1 MRLCH
6 LHLVTCEMMSTTIR
20 HKLIPKPFF
29 HLILVGLLAWVVVGL
44 AYQVHTPMRIAIG
57 EDVLKDIQG
66 FNFVQTGE
74 GHTYRWTDKDAF
86 ASFTSVGK
94 TTPTLI
100 SVVAYAWRDE
110 TQVYSA
116 TVTLN
121 GHPIGVIDRANWR
134 NWRFSVSDPAILST
148 EDWTLGFHSVGFA
161 LDDGTNQDNSN
172 IRGIAIE
179 SVELVPQANTTSQNW
194 ADRITLPS
202 LYQLSFVVLFVLAC
216 YLATYWLGLGERW
229 RLVLSVTLIACFGL
243 GIAFFRQIVV
253 QRELILALAV
263 GIFALTKIVR
273 DCFTRSPDTQSKPQ
287 WRLWVIP
294 ASVMFIA
301 FILRLHAIPLFF
313 VEGDDGLYMQ
323 VAAGYYHAVRSAD
336 WDTVFAYDNTI
347 EHPYFFVIL
356 FALGI
361 LVRDFLAI
369 PIDNIVTMRLVA
381 AFFGTLQAGMLAILN
396 PLAGWFLAIQ
406 TTEIKFTSMAYLEAL
421 PAFAAAAAVISYEKF
436 RRTSNQTWLWLSA
449 LALGTAGASKFIYA
463 VAGFAIA
470 PFLLWEQRRQLKN
483 IFLYGLITAL
493 AFFVFDP
500 YLWPD
505 PLGRLQG
512 MFSFHASFSTRE
524 YVKELN
530 RPWWYNWVIL
540 AEPARIYRQPFEYQ
554 PPFVIVWDKIIYILG
569 ILGLPS
575 LFRQSRLYIVWLIAG
590 LIFIA
595 LWEAKWE
602 QYALLIATP
611 LCLAAGYLISD
622 CIAWLTPKF
631 CHIRGKHFENI
642 SPVSNP

>member
-1 MRLCH
+1 
-6 LHLVTCEMMSTTIR
+6 MMLIKIR
-20 HKLIPKPFF
+20 HKAIPKLYL
-29 HLILVGLLAWVVVGL
+29 HLILVGLLALAVVCL
-44 AYQVHTPMRIAIG
+44 AYQIRTPMRIAIG
-57 EDVLKDIQG
+57 DDVLKDIQG

-86 ASFTSVGK
+86 VSFASVGK
-94 TTPTLI
+94 TSPTLV

-134 NWRFSVSDPAILST
+134 NWRFSVSDPAIQSA
-148 EDWTLGFHSVGFA
+148 EDWVIGFHSVGFA
-161 LDDGTNQDNSN
+161 LEEGGAAQDNSN

-179 SVELVPQANTTSQNW
+179 SVEIVPQANTTSLTW
-194 ADRITLPS
+194 VDRVTLPS
-202 LYQLSFVVLFVLAC
+202 LAQLGFVVLFVLAC
-216 YLATYWLGLGERW
+216 YLATDWLGLGERW
-229 RLVLSVTLIACFGL
+229 RLVLSVALIAFFGL

-263 GIFALTKIVR
+263 GVFALTKIVR
-273 DCFTRSPDTQSKPQ
+273 DRFTLSRDTQSKSR
-287 WRLWVIP
+287 WGLWIIP
-294 ASVMFIA
+294 ASVMLVA

-313 VEGDDGLYMQ
+313 VEADDGLYMQ
-323 VAAGYYHAVRSAD
+323 VAESYYQAIRSAD
-336 WDTVFAYDNTI
+336 WGALVAYDNII
-347 EHPYFFVIL
+347 EHPRFFVVL
-356 FALGI
+356 FALGM

-369 PIDNIVTMRLVA
+369 PIDNIVTMRVVA
-381 AFFGTLQAGMLAILN
+381 AFFGTLQAGMLAVLN

-421 PAFAAAAAVISYEKF
+421 PAFAAAAAVIGYEKF
-436 RRTSNQTWLWLSA
+436 RRTSNRTWLWLSA
-449 LALGTAGASKFIYA
+449 LALGATGASKFIYA

-505 PLGRLQG
+505 PVGRLQG

-540 AEPARIYRQPFEYQ
+540 AEPARIYRQSFEYQ
-554 PPFVIVWDKIIYILG
+554 PPFVMVWDKGIFLLG

-575 LFRQSRLYIVWLIAG
+575 LFRQSRLYILWLITG

-602 QYALLIATP
+602 QYAMLIATP
-611 LCLAAGYLISD
+611 LCLSAGYLISD
-622 CIAWLTPKF
+622 SITWLTPKF
-631 CHIRGKHFENI
+631 SQILGGKHFENI
-642 SPVSNP
+642 SPVSNT